1 MVLCEGFFSELGRT
15 STRLSGEYVAVVMS
29 QVIKKRRP
37 KAYEKYYHGRRASR
51 RGG

>member
-1 MVLCEGFFSELGRT
+1 MSEYGALWWLFGSRVNA
-15 STRLSGEYVAVVMS
+15 SGEYVAVVMS

-37 KAYEKYYHGRRASR
+37 KAYEKYYHGHRASR